1 MYAMMWNC
9 ISTAKTADNIT
20 HHHIMKPLTNIAQIK
35 NRITK
40 LNAKTPA
47 KPLKGHGF
55 DRVECTLPLV
65 FQLLTKHAP
74 FHCAVVS
81 NREPI
86 NRFGKL
92 GFVGHHYISPELAEI
107 VKANAADFETLEKS
121 LNTVAQ
127 FGL

>member
-1 MYAMMWNC
+1 
-9 ISTAKTADNIT
+9 
-20 HHHIMKPLTNIAQIK
+20 MKPLTNITQIK
-35 NRITK
+35 NRI
-40 LNAKTPA
+40 AKVAAATPA

-55 DRVECTLPLV
+55 NRVECTIPMV

-92 GFVGHHYISPELAEI
+92 GFVGHNYISPELAA
-107 VKANAADFETLEKS
+107 VLKANESDFLALEKS

>member
-1 MYAMMWNC
+1 M
-9 ISTAKTADNIT
+9 KT
-20 HHHIMKPLTNIAQIK
+20 LTNITQIK
-35 NRITK
+35 NRLSK
-40 LNAKTPA
+40 VSAKIPA

-55 DRVECTLPLV
+55 ARVECTLPLV

-81 NREPI
+81 SREPI

-92 GFVGHHYISPELAEI
+92 GFVGHHYISPELAEV
-107 VKANAADFETLEKS
+107 VKANAADFEALEKS